1 MKAVTWQGTRKVSVE
16 DVPDPGIQQ
25 PTDAVIEVTSTAI
38 CGSDLHLYEVLGP
51 FMTAGD
57 VIGHEP
63 MGIVVETG
71 SQVTHVQVGDRVVVP
86 FNISCGH
93 CAMCTAGLQSQC
105 ETTQVTEYGSGAALL
120 GYSKLYGQV
129 PGGQAQFLRV
139 PHADYGLVKVG
150 TELPD
155 DRYLFLSDILPTA
168 WQGVKYADVPAG
180 GTLAVLGL
188 GPVGQFCARIG
199 LHLGARV
206 VAIDPVPERR
216 EMASR
221 HGVEVFD
228 MGKDGIEAIRES
240 TSGRGPDA
248 VVDAVTVHGFCGAW
262 GTLAAGIFLENN
274 MFNGDVIAIQG
285 LGVIAAFLWGFG
297 VAFIVF
303 KVLDQLLGGLRVSK
317 QHEQR
322 GLDYTEHAEL
332 SYPEFQKDV
341 TFETDDMTK
350 RH

>member
-16 DVPDPGIQQ
+16 EVPDPGIQQ

-51 FMTAGD
+51 FMSEGD

-63 MGIVVETG
+63 MGVVVETG
-71 SQVTHVQVGDRVVVP
+71 SEVTHVRAGDRVVVP

-155 DRYLFLSDILPTA
+155 ERYLFLSDILPTA
-168 WQGVKYADVPAG
+168 WQAVKYPTCPLAAPSRCWAWGRWVSSARASACIWAHEWSPSILCPSAARWPPAMG
-180 GTLAVLGL
+180 WRCSTWARTASRPSGSPR
-188 GPVGQFCARIG
+188 PVGGPTRWSMRWG
-199 LHLGARV
+199 W
-206 VAIDPVPERR
+206 RR
-216 EMASR
+216 TAAPWPASPIAPPHCFR
-221 HGVEVFD
+221 T
-228 MGKDGIEAIRES
+228 RWR
-240 TSGRGPDA
+240 GR
-248 VVDAVTVHGFCGAW
+248 
-262 GTLAAGIFLENN
+262 
-274 MFNGDVIAIQG
+274 
-285 LGVIAAFLWGFG
+285 
-297 VAFIVF
+297 
-303 KVLDQLLGGLRVSK
+303 
-317 QHEQR
+317 
-322 GLDYTEHAEL
+322 
-332 SYPEFQKDV
+332 
-341 TFETDDMTK
+341 
-350 RH
+350 